1 MAGIGK
7 SYKLSKTTC
16 NQDGCTNTIT
26 IGLYCPSC
34 LQLRIRASR
43 KKYRAKTRR
52 ETCTTPACSNPRPYK
67 KVYCVTCQ
75 QERDRESREAA
86 AERYNATFLR
96 YNVAKNVV
104 GESTSW
110 YDNHPPMPAD
120 EERRL
125 RKAQL
130 DHDAKV
136 HAKWW
141 EGKPEVKVLSREEIE
156 AVSGTITP
164 IERIPKNRVFT
175 LYVNY

>member
-16 NQDGCTNTIT
+16 NQDGCTNPIS
-26 IGLYCPSC
+26 GGELFCDPC
-34 LQLRIRASR
+34 KQLRMRASR
-43 KKYRAKTRR
+43 KRYRAKTRR
-52 ETCTTPACSNPRPYK
+52 ETCPTPGCSNPRPYK

-86 AERYNATFLR
+86 TERYNESM
-96 YNVAKNVV
+96 KP

-110 YDNHPPMPAD
+110 YDNHHPMPAD

-164 IERIPKNRVFT
+164 IELIPKNRVFT
-175 LYVNY
+175 TFVNW